1 MTQHGPSCAC
11 VVNSVITQERKERKF
26 GWDLL
31 CPVPLV
37 RLEGQDSYITD
48 WSMKDGLLR
57 LVREI
62 RELHVPKELV
72 GVVCPTLSL
81 RP

>member
-1 MTQHGPSCAC
+1 MIMSVRGAVSFTNARKAGADVSVGLPMPSPPSRTGRA
-11 VVNSVITQERKERKF
+11 SSY
-26 GWDLL
+26 
-31 CPVPLV
+31 VP
-37 RLEGQDSYITD
+37 D

-72 GVVCPTLSL
+72 GLYVRHCP
-81 RP
+81 